1 VLWIWPL
8 VSNRWISLTYPNGVD
23 NNIIFDQLT
32 TNFQAGLSLVGT
44 MPNPQRFDLGKRWT
58 WIIKQNLNYTILKIV
73 VLSLHYLLCISSS
86 DFQKNCVLL
95 SNILTELNRKTF
107 LTKYKLTKLY
117 LLGTRPNLLRFKY
130 DWNVYIVQ
138 SCQLIPP
145 NYNLHNII

>member
-1 VLWIWPL
+1 
-8 VSNRWISLTYPNGVD
+8 
-23 NNIIFDQLT
+23 
-32 TNFQAGLSLVGT
+32 
-44 MPNPQRFDLGKRWT
+44 M
-58 WIIKQNLNYTILKIV
+58 NYTILKIV
-73 VLSLHYLLCISSS
+73 VLSIHYLLCISSS

-95 SNILTELNRKTF
+95 SYILTELNRKTF

-145 NYNLHNII
+145 NYNLHNIIKIVNLSLRYFLVFNSNSDFQQIEYDSLVPVEINEKNLFANSFQTQEINSDR